1 MDTFAR
7 FLYEFMSV
15 FFSGIGMILKGFV
28 TGIIQMFNL
37 PEYLY
42 LVEFYKKD
50 FGGGEWVL
58 VIVAIIVLFILL
70 SLIIL
75 IGWFIVRKYVRFRKT
90 LVEQESLLEE
100 VR

>member
-7 FLYEFMSV
+7 FLYDFMSV

-42 LVEFYKKD
+42 LVEF
-50 FGGGEWVL
+50 
-58 VIVAIIVLFILL
+58 
-70 SLIIL
+70 
-75 IGWFIVRKYVRFRKT
+75 
-90 LVEQESLLEE
+90 
-100 VR
+100 